1 MRITK
6 RALVPVSFVA
16 AATVALAG
24 CVSSGGGSSSDA
36 SGTGEVTYWGAFYA
50 PTTEEAFQEIFV
62 DGFNAESDAS
72 VDMEVK
78 ELTTIGQLTD
88 TAVSAGQAPDIVY
101 SDGPTSASDFARADR
116 TVSLDDYAQEYGW
129 EDKFLPWAYELSTVD
144 GEVSSVPASYGSM
157 ALFYNTEVF
166 EEHGWTPPT
175 TLAEFEQIA
184 QEADEAGMVPI
195 GGGNAGY
202 QGMSEWLLTSVFNA
216 AVGPEKLY
224 DALTGEASF
233 TDPEFVSAI
242 ELIESWIDKGWLAG
256 GSESYF
262 TTDDTANV
270 TGLANG
276 TTAMYMTG
284 TWTFNSLGEVFE
296 DPSQWGWSPL
306 PSLSDDVEPG
316 VFPLAIG
323 TQLSVSTDAADPAAA
338 ASFID
343 YVAGDVD
350 RALSYTARTGE
361 NPPPLQMSAD
371 QFPEDVDE
379 RTVQLYTDIPES
391 TNVGYATW
399 TFFPPKTNAYLISEF
414 DKVVTGDATAEEYLA
429 GMQDSFDKEFDA
441 GTTLV
446 PFTPPSR
453 AGQ

>member
-6 RALVPVSFVA
+6 RALVPVSLVA
-16 AATVALAG
+16 AVSVALAG
-24 CVSSGGGSSSDA
+24 CVGGGSS
-36 SGTGEVTYWGAFYA
+36 GGGEVTYWGAFYA

-62 DGFNAESDAS
+62 DGFNADSDAK

-78 ELTTIGQLTD
+78 ELTTIGQLTE
-88 TAVSAGQAPDIVY
+88 TAVSAGEAPDIVY

-116 TVSLDDYAQEYGW
+116 TLPLDEYAEEYGW

-144 GEVSSVPASYGSM
+144 GKVSSVPASYGSM
-157 ALFYNTEVF
+157 ALFYNAEVF

-175 TLAEFEQIA
+175 TLAEFETIA
-184 QEADEAGMVPI
+184 EEADEAGMVPL

-202 QGMSEWLLTSVFNA
+202 QGMNEWLVTAVLNA
-216 AVGPEKLY
+216 AVGPEKIY
-224 DALTGEASF
+224 DVLTGEASF

-242 ELIESWIDKGWLAG
+242 ELIQSWIDKGWLAG

-276 TTAMYMTG
+276 TTAMYVSG
-284 TWTFNSLGEVFE
+284 TWTFNSLSEVFE
-296 DPSQWGWSPL
+296 DPAQWAWAPL
-306 PSLSDDVEPG
+306 PSLNESVEPG

-323 TQLSVSTDAADPAAA
+323 TALSVSADAADPDAA

-343 YVAGDVD
+343 YVTGDVD

-361 NPPPLQMSAD
+361 NPPPLEMSAD

-379 RTVQLYTDIPES
+379 RSVELYTQIPETS
-391 TNVGYATW
+391 NVGYATW
-399 TFFPPKTNAYLISEF
+399 TFFPPQTDAYLISEF
-414 DKVVTGDATAEEYLA
+414 DKVVTGDLTAEEYLS
-429 GMQDSFDKEFDA
+429 GMQDVFDEEFDA
-441 GTTLV
+441 GETLV
-446 PFTPPSR
+446 PFTPQGR
-453 AGQ
+453 G

>member
-6 RALVPVSFVA
+6 RALVPVSLVA
-16 AATVALAG
+16 AVSVALAG
-24 CVSSGGGSSSDA
+24 CVGGGSSGGG
-36 SGTGEVTYWGAFYA
+36 GEVTYWGAFYA

-62 DGFNAESDAS
+62 DGFNADSDAK

-78 ELTTIGQLTD
+78 ELTTIGQLTE
-88 TAVSAGQAPDIVY
+88 TAVSAGEAPDIVY

-116 TVSLDDYAQEYGW
+116 TLPLDEYAEEYGW
-129 EDKFLPWAYELSTVD
+129 EEKFLPWAYELSTVD
-144 GEVSSVPASYGSM
+144 GKVSSVPASYGSM
-157 ALFYNTEVF
+157 ALFYNAEVF

-175 TLAEFEQIA
+175 TLAEFETIA
-184 QEADEAGMVPI
+184 EEADEAGMVPL

-202 QGMSEWLLTSVFNA
+202 QGMNEWLVTAVFNA
-216 AVGPEKLY
+216 AVGPEKIY
-224 DALTGEASF
+224 DVLTGEASF

-242 ELIESWIDKGWLAG
+242 ELIQSWIDKGWLAG

-276 TTAMYMTG
+276 TTAMYVSG
-284 TWTFNSLGEVFE
+284 TWTFNSLSEVFE
-296 DPSQWGWSPL
+296 DPAQWAWAPL
-306 PSLSDDVEPG
+306 PSLNESVEPG

-323 TQLSVSTDAADPAAA
+323 TALSVSADAADPDAA

-343 YVAGDVD
+343 YVTGDVD

-361 NPPPLQMSAD
+361 NPPPLEMSAD

-379 RTVQLYTDIPES
+379 RSVELYTQIPETS
-391 TNVGYATW
+391 NVGYATW
-399 TFFPPKTNAYLISEF
+399 TFFPPQTNAYLISEF
-414 DKVVTGDATAEEYLA
+414 DKIVTGDLTAEEYLS
-429 GMQDSFDKEFDA
+429 GMQDAFDEEFDA
-441 GTTLV
+441 GETLV
-446 PFTPPSR
+446 PFTPQGR
-453 AGQ
+453 G

>member
-6 RALVPVSFVA
+6 RALVPVSLVA
-16 AATVALAG
+16 AVSVALAG
-24 CVSSGGGSSSDA
+24 CVGGGSGGG
-36 SGTGEVTYWGAFYA
+36 GEVTYWGAFYA

-62 DGFNAESDAS
+62 DGFNADSDTK

-88 TAVSAGQAPDIVY
+88 TAVAAGEAPDIVY

-116 TVSLDDYAQEYGW
+116 TIALDEYAEEYGW
-129 EDKFLPWAYELSTVD
+129 EEKFLPWAYELSTVD
-144 GEVSSVPASYGSM
+144 GKVSSVPASYGSM
-157 ALFYNTEVF
+157 ALFYNEAVF

-175 TLAEFEQIA
+175 TLAEFETIA
-184 QEADEAGMVPI
+184 EEADEAGMVPL

-202 QGMSEWLLTSVFNA
+202 QGMNEWLVTAVFNA

-224 DALTGEASF
+224 DVLTGEAKF

-242 ELIESWIDKGWLAG
+242 ELIQSWIDKGWLAG
-256 GSESYF
+256 GPESYF

-276 TTAMYMTG
+276 TTAMYVSG
-284 TWTFNSLGEVFE
+284 TWTFNSLSEVFE
-296 DPSQWGWSPL
+296 DPSQWAWAPL
-306 PSLSDDVEPG
+306 PSLNDSVEPG

-323 TQLSVSTDAADPAAA
+323 TALSVSADAADPDAA

-350 RALSYTARTGE
+350 RALTYTARTGE
-361 NPPPLQMSAD
+361 NPPPLAMSAD

-379 RTVQLYTDIPES
+379 RTVELYSQIPET

-399 TFFPPKTNAYLISEF
+399 TFFPPQTNSYLISEF
-414 DKVVTGDATAEEYLA
+414 DKVVTGDLTAEEYLA
-429 GMQDSFDKEFDA
+429 GMQDAFDEEFDA

-446 PFTPPSR
+446 PFTPPGR
-453 AGQ
+453 G

>member
-6 RALVPVSFVA
+6 RALVPVSLVA
-16 AATVALAG
+16 AVSVALAG
-24 CVSSGGGSSSDA
+24 CVGGGSSGGG
-36 SGTGEVTYWGAFYA
+36 GEVTYWGAFYA

-62 DGFNAESDAS
+62 DGFNADSDAK

-78 ELTTIGQLTD
+78 ELTTIGQLTE
-88 TAVSAGQAPDIVY
+88 TAVSAGEAPDIVY

-116 TVSLDDYAQEYGW
+116 TLPLDEYAEEYGW
-129 EDKFLPWAYELSTVD
+129 EEKFLPWAYELSTVD
-144 GEVSSVPASYGSM
+144 GKVSSVPASYGSM
-157 ALFYNTEVF
+157 ALFYNAEVF

-175 TLAEFEQIA
+175 TLAEFETIA
-184 QEADEAGMVPI
+184 EEADEAGMVPL

-202 QGMSEWLLTSVFNA
+202 QGMNEWLVTAVFNA
-216 AVGPEKLY
+216 AVGPEKIY
-224 DALTGEASF
+224 DVLTGEASF

-242 ELIESWIDKGWLAG
+242 ELIQSWIDKGWLAG

-276 TTAMYMTG
+276 TTAMYVSG
-284 TWTFNSLGEVFE
+284 TWTFNSLSEVFE
-296 DPSQWGWSPL
+296 DPAQWAWAPL
-306 PSLSDDVEPG
+306 PSLNESVDPG

-323 TQLSVSTDAADPAAA
+323 TALSVSADAADPDAA

-343 YVAGDVD
+343 YVTGDVD

-361 NPPPLQMSAD
+361 NPPPLEMSAD

-379 RTVQLYTDIPES
+379 RSVELYTQIPETS
-391 TNVGYATW
+391 NVGYATW
-399 TFFPPKTNAYLISEF
+399 TFFPPQTNAYLISEF
-414 DKVVTGDATAEEYLA
+414 DKIVTGDLTAEEYLS
-429 GMQDSFDKEFDA
+429 GMQDAFDEEFDA
-441 GTTLV
+441 GETLV
-446 PFTPPSR
+446 PFTPQGR
-453 AGQ
+453 G